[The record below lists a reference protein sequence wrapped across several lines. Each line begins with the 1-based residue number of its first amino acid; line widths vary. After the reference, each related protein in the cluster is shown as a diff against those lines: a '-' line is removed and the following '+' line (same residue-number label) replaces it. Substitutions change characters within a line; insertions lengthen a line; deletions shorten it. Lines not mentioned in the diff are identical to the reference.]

1 MFLINMRISS
11 IYLFFLAHLVR
22 INVEPPISNS
32 KIRWIEIAS
41 TRKQTYSEQMS
52 SYAFASDELQVDDLV
67 PTPAW

>member
-1 MFLINMRISS
+1 
-11 IYLFFLAHLVR
+11 VR